1 MLAFGAMRV
10 MEPTPFGKY
19 TLLKT
24 VICDGASVGYRART
38 TSESGAESMVFV
50 RQPYSHMLRYP
61 EFVAGYLDDARIA
74 MRFGHAN
81 LIRGLDFGQVQD
93 TPYVVTEWV
102 DGEALCRVLWAA
114 RRKGRKGFPAPVAVS
129 IASEIA
135 RALHATHLLRDE
147 HDVPLGLVR
156 REIYSGSV
164 FLSFNG
170 EVKVDALGWHRK
182 EHPAWSAGVLRGKV
196 MYFSPEQA
204 RGRPLDGR
212 SDVYVLGLLLFQ
224 MLCGEIANNGEHDH
238 ARIMQVSEGRLQS
251 ARALNPSLDPS
262 LVEIL
267 EKALSVSPD
276 DRYPSAEAFALAL
289 DEWRCS
295 VDSEDPSD
303 ARRALMAEFHPER
316 VEVRLP
322 RPPIRPPEAPSLV
335 ERIKRWV
342 LPGRAR

>member
-24 VICDGASVGYRART
+24 VICGGGSVGYRART
-38 TSESGAESMVFV
+38 TSESGVESMVFV
-50 RQPYSHMLRYP
+50 RQPYSHMLQYP

-81 LIRGLDFGQVQD
+81 LIRALDFGQVQD
-93 TPYVVTEWV
+93 TPFVVTEWV
-102 DGEALCRVLWAA
+102 DGEELCGVLGAG
-114 RRKGRKGFPAPVAVS
+114 RKKGWKGFPAPVAVS

-147 HDVPLGLVR
+147 HDVLLGLVR

-164 FLSFNG
+164 FLTFSG
-170 EVKVDALGWHRK
+170 EVKVDALGWHRE
-182 EHPAWSAGVLRGKV
+182 EHPALSVGVLRGKV
-196 MYFSPEQA
+196 MYFSPELA

-212 SDVYVLGLLLFQ
+212 SDIYVLGLLLFQ
-224 MLCGEIANNGEHDH
+224 MLCDEIANNGDHDY
-238 ARIMQVSEGRLQS
+238 ARFMQVSEGRLQS
-251 ARALNPSLDPS
+251 ARALKPSLDPS

-276 DRYPSAEAFALAL
+276 DRYPSAEAFAQAL

-295 VDSEDPSD
+295 VDSQDPSD
-303 ARRALMAEFHPER
+303 ARRALMAEFYPEK

-322 RPPIRPPEAPSLV
+322 PPPSQPPGAPSLV
-335 ERIKRWV
+335 ERIKRWT
-342 LPGRAR
+342 LPWRAR